1 MLTYT
6 GRRGQINRGP
16 ASVIGG
22 GRNGNAAYR
31 YYQSQSDNTN
41 SRGNGNCQNG
51 YRRFQDYSSFSSF
64 SDTSSI
70 VRRPSMD
77 TISTYLSNQ
86 DQYQNGYGN
95 YGGYSRSFYGG
106 SFRLV
111 YKLNYGLPFPYRH
124 FLVFY
129 TPKKKN

>member
-1 MLTYT
+1 MIIGNSCCIIYAALVHKSMYLTKT
-6 GRRGQINRGP
+6 FIGRRGQINRGP

-22 GRNGNAAYR
+22 YQNGNPSSYR
-31 YYQSQSDNTN
+31 YHQSQSDTTN
-41 SRGNGNCQNG
+41 SRHQPNSARVN

-95 YGGYSRSFYGG
+95 YGGSSRSFYGG
-106 SFRLV
+106 SF
-111 YKLNYGLPFPYRH
+111 G
-124 FLVFY
+124 
-129 TPKKKN
+129 

>member
-1 MLTYT
+1 MLT

-16 ASVIGG
+16 ASVIVGA
-22 GRNGNAAYR
+22 RNGNASYR

-41 SRGNGNCQNG
+41 SRGNGNPQCG

-95 YGGYSRSFYGG
+95 YGGSSRSFYGG
-106 SFRLV
+106 SFRFVHKTRIIGIL
-111 YKLNYGLPFPYRH
+111 LEEGNCRE
-124 FLVFY
+124 
-129 TPKKKN
+129 N